1 MRFSANLGF
10 LYTDRPLLQAVADAA
25 ADGFDAVECHFP
37 YDTPPAELRAAC
49 TAAGLPL
56 VGLNTRPGNAGEFG
70 LAALPDRIPEARAA
84 IREAVDYAAEAGAG
98 AVHVMAG
105 LTDGGTAAEA
115 AYRDNLAFAC
125 DAARPAG
132 LKILIEPINRF
143 DIPDYHLHDLAH
155 ADGVIAALGA
165 PELGLMFDCYHAG
178 RAGLDVPAE
187 LAARRPGLGHVQI
200 AAVPERGAPDPG
212 EVDYPAALAALAAS
226 GYPGAVG
233 AEYRPDGPG
242 AGQTRW
248 LAPLRAA
255 ATNE

>member
-10 LYTDRPLLQAVADAA
+10 LYTDRPLLQAVGDAA

-37 YDTPPAELRAAC
+37 YDTPPAQLRAAC
-49 TAAGLPL
+49 AAAGLGL

-70 LAALPDRIPEARAA
+70 LAALPDRIAEARAA

-105 LTDGGTAAEA
+105 LTDGGAAAEA
-115 AYRDNLAFAC
+115 AYRENLAFAC
-125 DAARPAG
+125 EAARPAG
-132 LKILIEPINRF
+132 LTILIEPINRF
-143 DIPDYHLHDLAH
+143 DIPAYHLHDLAH
-155 ADGVIAALGA
+155 ADDVIAALGA
-165 PELGLMFDCYHAG
+165 PELGLMFDCYHGG
-178 RAGLDVPAE
+178 REGCDVTAE
-187 LAARRPGLGHVQI
+187 LAARGPGLGHVQI
-200 AAVPERGAPDPG
+200 AAVPDRGAPDHG
-212 EVDYPAALAALAAS
+212 EVDYPAALAVLAAS
-226 GYPGAVG
+226 GYAGAVG

-255 ATNE
+255 ARDD